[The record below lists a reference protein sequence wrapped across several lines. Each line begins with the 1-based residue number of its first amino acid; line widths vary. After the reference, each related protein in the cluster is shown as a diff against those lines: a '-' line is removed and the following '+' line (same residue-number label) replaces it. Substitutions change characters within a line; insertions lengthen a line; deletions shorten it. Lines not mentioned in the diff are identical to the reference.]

1 MKLTLIHKTIALY
14 IKFNLFNVKKIFKLF
29 FY

>member
-1 MKLTLIHKTIALY
+1 MELTLIHKTIALC